1 MSNIGK
7 PERVTQNRV
16 IALFEDVLK
25 YDYLG
30 DWEERE
36 GNSNIEDALLSQWL
50 TKQGRTPA
58 QISQAVNLLK
68 RRADKDS
75 RNLYH
80 INKDVYHY
88 LRYGVPVKVEA
99 GAMTDTIQLIDWENP
114 LNNDFAIAEEVTLK
128 GAHERRPD
136 LVLYVTASPSE

>member
-68 RRADKDS
+68 RRQA
-75 RNLYH
+75 L
-80 INKDVYHY
+80 
-88 LRYGVPVKVEA
+88 
-99 GAMTDTIQLIDWENP
+99 
-114 LNNDFAIAEEVTLK
+114 
-128 GAHERRPD
+128 
-136 LVLYVTASPSE
+136 